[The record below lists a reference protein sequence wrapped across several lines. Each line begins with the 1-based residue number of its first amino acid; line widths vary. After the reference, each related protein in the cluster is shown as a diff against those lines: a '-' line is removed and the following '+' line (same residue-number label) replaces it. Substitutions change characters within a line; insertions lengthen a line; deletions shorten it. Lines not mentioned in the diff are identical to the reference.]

1 MFARKPLKHLSRA
14 LVFGSRITVLCMM
27 FSGTASAQLWNKL
40 DSLSDRTIRVASA
53 YGSVEHKILLARA
66 FIPLSSSTVFVNA
79 GDRLRTGA
87 GATLTLEL
95 PDGVFIVV
103 PESSTLTVQLLVV
116 PNARNLLKVVLG
128 RIRFTIQRLGG
139 RSNSYGV
146 GAATALIAV
155 RG

>member
-14 LVFGSRITVLCMM
+14 LVFGSSITVLCMM

-53 YGSVEHKILLARA
+53 YGSVERKVLLARA
-66 FIPLSSSTVFVNA
+66 FIPLSSSTVFV

-103 PESSTLTVQLLVV
+103 PESSTLTVQQLVA
-116 PNARNLLKVVLG
+116 PNARNLLKVVLR

-146 GAATALIAV
+146 GTATALIAV